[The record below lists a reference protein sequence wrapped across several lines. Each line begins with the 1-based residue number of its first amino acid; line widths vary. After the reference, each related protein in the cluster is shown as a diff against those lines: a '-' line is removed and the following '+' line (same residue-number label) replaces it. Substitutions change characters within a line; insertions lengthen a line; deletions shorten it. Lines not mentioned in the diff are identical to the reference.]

1 MGTQMLNQSCRRLLD
16 RSGQSIVEIG
26 LVTPVLLIALYV
38 TIDFGIAYYTAQLT
52 QNAVREAA
60 RIGVSTKDPFDNT
73 AATVIADE
81 AMSRVPARLQ
91 SVTVTVEYF
100 GPASATCMQSVSVKA
115 VGSYDYFFYQMLRL
129 VGVTVPNTA
138 PIIRVSQMRYE
149 FQPVT
154 NSTPACGTPSITGT
168 ATRT

>member
-1 MGTQMLNQSCRRLLD
+1 MLNQSCRRLLD

-26 LVTPVLLIALYV
+26 LVTPFLLIALYV
-38 TIDFGIAYYTAQLT
+38 PIDFGIAYYTAQLT

-81 AMSRVPARLQ
+81 AMSRVPARLH

-115 VGSYDYFFYQMLRL
+115 VGSYDYFFYHMLRL
-129 VGVTVPNTA
+129 VGATVLPTA
-138 PIIRVSQMRYE
+138 QITRVSQMRYE

-154 NSTPACGTPSITGT
+154 NSTPACGTASLTGT
-168 ATRT
+168 AIRT